1 LFVAAAVATAIRS
14 GLLDGA
20 SFVPPLT
27 FIPPHGLALLW
38 YVALGLVCGLA
49 AVVICKGL
57 FWIEGGYRR
66 LPIPAFWHPVL
77 GGLGFAAV
85 AMFEPRVLGVGY
97 AVIGAELV
105 GSIAGGAL
113 LALGLAKL
121 LAWWVALG
129 SGTSGGTLAPLLF
142 IGGALGGW
150 LGSVAVHAGIPVDP
164 RAFALVA
171 MAAVF
176 GASTRAV
183 LTGIVFMI
191 EIAAAPAMAVP
202 LMLATAAAVI
212 VATSLASDSLM
223 TEKLTRRGLRI
234 HHHAEVDVLRRTLVS
249 EVMSR
254 IVVTIDVGSTVTE
267 ARALVAGG
275 RHGAY
280 PLVTE
285 DGTLAGIVSRTDLL
299 ADDLFDD
306 RRVAEI
312 ASIDVVSISPS
323 ASVLEALETI
333 VREGIEHVPVV
344 DGGRLVGICTRT
356 DVLQARARQL
366 ADEQPSPSLRRRPT

>member
-1 LFVAAAVATAIRS
+1 
-14 GLLDGA
+14 
-20 SFVPPLT
+20 
-27 FIPPHGLALLW
+27 
-38 YVALGLVCGLA
+38 
-49 AVVICKGL
+49 
-57 FWIEGGYRR
+57 
-66 LPIPAFWHPVL
+66 
-77 GGLGFAAV
+77 
-85 AMFEPRVLGVGY
+85 MFEPRVLGVGY
-97 AVIGAELV
+97 DVIAAELV

-150 LGSVAVHAGIPVDP
+150 LGSVAAHAGIPVDP
-164 RAFALVA
+164 HAFALVA

-191 EIAAAPAMAVP
+191 EIVAAPAMAVP
-202 LMLATAAAVI
+202 LMLATAAAAI

-234 HHHAEVDVLRRTLVS
+234 HHHAEVDVLRRTPVS
-249 EVMSR
+249 DVMSR
-254 IVVTIDVGSTVTE
+254 DVVTIDAGSSVAE
-267 ARALVAGG
+267 ARAVVAGG

-285 DGTLAGIVSRTDLL
+285 DGVLAGIVSRTDLL

-306 RRVAEI
+306 RPVDAI
-312 ASIDVVSISPS
+312 AATDVVVLSSA

-333 VREGIEHVPVV
+333 VRESVEHVPVV
-344 DGGRLVGICTRT
+344 DDGCLVGICTRT

-366 ADEQPSPSLRRRPT
+366 RDEQPSPSLRPRRT